1 MPVLPRAFSR
11 LLILASLAGL
21 PLLAG
26 CDQLGLE
33 TPLITAQKKEAEA
46 KAVGAG
52 CRQTGRAIEDCY
64 AINPKASKAAV
75 FTGWREMDEYMR
87 ENKLEIVPSTLAASE
102 PPAPKKP
109 AAADDDEPDTP
120 APASKPEGKPASDA
134 KSGKAD
140 KKPAK
145 PAAEH

>member
-1 MPVLPRAFSR
+1 MPALPRALSR
-11 LLILASLAGL
+11 ILILACSACLS
-21 PLLAG
+21 LLAG

-33 TPLITAQKKEAEA
+33 TPQVLSQKKEAEA

-87 ENKLEIVPSTLAASE
+87 ENKLEIVPSTIAASA
-102 PPAPKKP
+102 PPAAKKP
-109 AAADDDEPDTP
+109 AAEADDEPDT
-120 APASKPEGKPASDA
+120 AASAAKPEGKRAAGEA
-134 KSGKAD
+134 KAGKAE
-140 KKPAK
+140 KKP
-145 PAAEH
+145 PAEH